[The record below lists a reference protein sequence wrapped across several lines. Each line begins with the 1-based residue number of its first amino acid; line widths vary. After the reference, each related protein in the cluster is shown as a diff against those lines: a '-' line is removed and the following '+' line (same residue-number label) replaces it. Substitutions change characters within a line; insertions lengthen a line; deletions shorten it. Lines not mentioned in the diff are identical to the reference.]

1 MEIVETIRKYV
12 ETECK
17 KPSSKYGYE
26 PYRFH
31 FIPMVKYAE
40 KLADE
45 LGGDREVI
53 SIAGWLHDIGSIIEG
68 RENHHISGANIAE
81 IKLRELNYPDD
92 KIKQVKKC
100 ILHHRGSRKD
110 DRFSIEEKI
119 IAEADALS
127 NFENIPGIFKA
138 AYYEGL
144 DQREAM
150 KAVKKKLENKYKQLG
165 LSNSKNLIKPKYD
178 AAMLLF
184 SDDYGLVK

>member
-12 ETECK
+12 EDECK

-26 PYRFH
+26 PYLFH
-31 FIPMVKYAE
+31 FVPMVKYAE

-45 LGGDREVI
+45 LGGDKEVI
-53 SIAGWLHDIGSIIEG
+53 LIAAWLHDIGSIIEG
-68 RENHHISGANIAE
+68 RENHHIAGAKIAE
-81 IKLRELNYPDD
+81 AKLRELNYPDD

>member
-1 MEIVETIRKYV
+1 MDIVETIRKYV
-12 ETECK
+12 ESECK

-45 LGGDREVI
+45 LGGDKEVI

-68 RENHHISGANIAE
+68 RENHHITGAKIAE
-81 IKLRELNYPDD
+81 TKLRELNYPED
-92 KIKQVKKC
+92 KIKQVKNC
-100 ILHHRGSRKD
+100 ILHHRGSRQD
-110 DRFSIEEKI
+110 ERFTIEEKI

-144 DQREAM
+144 DQGEAM
-150 KAVKKKLENKYKQLG
+150 KSVKKKLENKYNQLH
-165 LSNSKNLIKPKYD
+165 LEHSRNLIKPKYE

-184 SDDYGLVK
+184 FDGYGSE